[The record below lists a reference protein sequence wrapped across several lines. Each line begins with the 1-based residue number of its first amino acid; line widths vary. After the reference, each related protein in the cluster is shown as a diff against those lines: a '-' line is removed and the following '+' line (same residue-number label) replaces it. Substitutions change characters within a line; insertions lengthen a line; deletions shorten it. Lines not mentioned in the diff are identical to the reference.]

1 MTRLTRADLET
12 LPAYV
17 PGRAA
22 PGAIKL
28 ASNEVPFGPLPG
40 VLEAITATAANVNRY
55 PDMGV
60 VELRQALADRNGV
73 DPDRIATGC
82 GSVAITEHLVR
93 AVCVPG
99 EEVVYAW
106 RSFEAYPIIG
116 ATTAATSV
124 RVPNTAG
131 HGHDLDAM
139 AAAITDRTR
148 LVIVCNP
155 NNPTGTAV
163 RRAELDAF
171 LDKVPSNVLVAL
183 DEAYPIITATSGV
196 TSIKVPNTPKH
207 GHDLAAMA
215 EAITDR
221 TRLVLVCNPNNPTG
235 TVVRRSAIDDFL
247 DRVPE
252 NVLVVLDE
260 AYREFVTD
268 PEVPDGIA
276 EYGDRP
282 NVAVLRTLSKAWGLA
297 GLRLGYLV
305 ANPEVAAAVRKVV
318 TPFSSS
324 MLAQAAGLA
333 ALRADTEMR
342 RRVAIVVSERERLLD
357 GVRKIYPEVP
367 DSQGNFV
374 WLPLGDRTTEV
385 AAAVEKAGILTRPFA
400 GDGIRVTVG
409 TPEENDAL
417 LAALS

>member
-1 MTRLTRADLET
+1 MTRLTRADLES

-28 ASNEVPFGPLPG
+28 ASNEVPYGPLPG
-40 VLEAITATAANVNRY
+40 VLEAITEAAAGVNRY
-55 PDMGV
+55 PDMGAV
-60 VELRQALADRNGV
+60 ALRQALAERTGV

-93 AVCVPG
+93 AVCMPG
-99 EEVVYAW
+99 DEVVHSW
-106 RSFEAYPIIG
+106 RSF
-116 ATTAATSV
+116 
-124 RVPNTAG
+124 
-131 HGHDLDAM
+131 
-139 AAAITDRTR
+139 
-148 LVIVCNP
+148 
-155 NNPTGTAV
+155 
-163 RRAELDAF
+163 
-171 LDKVPSNVLVAL
+171 
-183 DEAYPIITATSGV
+183 EAYPIITATSGV
-196 TSIKVPNTPKH
+196 TGVKVPNTAEH
-207 GHDLAAMA
+207 GHDLPAMA
-215 EAITDR
+215 GAISGR

-235 TVVRRSAIDDFL
+235 TVVRRGAIDDFL
-247 DRVPE
+247 DRVPQD
-252 NVLVVLDE
+252 VLVVLDE

-268 PEVPDGIA
+268 PDVPDGIA
-276 EYGDRP
+276 VYGDRP

-333 ALRADTEMR
+333 ALRADDEMR
-342 RRVAIVVSERERLLD
+342 RRVATVVAERERLLD
-357 GVRKIYPEVP
+357 GVRKVYPEVP

-374 WLPLGDRTTEV
+374 WLPLGDRTTEI
-385 AAAVEKAGILTRPFA
+385 AAVCEQAGILTRPFA

-409 TPEENDAL
+409 TPEENDAF
-417 LAALS
+417 LAAIS

>member
-106 RSFEAYPIIG
+106 RSF
-116 ATTAATSV
+116 
-124 RVPNTAG
+124 
-131 HGHDLDAM
+131 
-139 AAAITDRTR
+139 
-148 LVIVCNP
+148 
-155 NNPTGTAV
+155 
-163 RRAELDAF
+163 
-171 LDKVPSNVLVAL
+171 
-183 DEAYPIITATSGV
+183 EAYPIITATSGV

>member
-40 VLEAITATAANVNRY
+40 VLEAITAAATNVNRY

-60 VELRQALADRNGV
+60 VELRRALADRNDI

-99 EEVVYAW
+99 DEIVYSW
-106 RSFEAYPIIG
+106 RSF
-116 ATTAATSV
+116 
-124 RVPNTAG
+124 
-131 HGHDLDAM
+131 
-139 AAAITDRTR
+139 
-148 LVIVCNP
+148 
-155 NNPTGTAV
+155 
-163 RRAELDAF
+163 
-171 LDKVPSNVLVAL
+171 
-183 DEAYPIITATSGV
+183 EAYPIITATSGV
-196 TSIKVPNTPKH
+196 ASIKVPNTPEH
-207 GHDLAAMA
+207 GHDLPAMA
-215 EAITDR
+215 DAITDR

-235 TVVRRSAIDDFL
+235 TVVRRAAIDDFL
-247 DRVPE
+247 DRVPPD
-252 NVLVVLDE
+252 VVVVLDE
-260 AYREFVTD
+260 AYHEFVTD

-276 EYGDRP
+276 AYDDRR

-305 ANPEVAAAVRKVV
+305 AHPEVAAAVRKVV

-333 ALRADTEMR
+333 ALRADDEMR

-357 GVRKIYPEVP
+357 GVRKVYPEVP

-385 AAAVEKAGILTRPFA
+385 AASFEKAGILTRPFA

-417 LAALS
+417 LAALT